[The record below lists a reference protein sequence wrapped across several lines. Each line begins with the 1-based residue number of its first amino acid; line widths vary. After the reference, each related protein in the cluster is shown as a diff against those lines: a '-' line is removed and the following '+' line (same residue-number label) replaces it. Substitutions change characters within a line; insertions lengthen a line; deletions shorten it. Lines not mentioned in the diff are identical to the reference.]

1 VEVDGATPGSVEGRL
16 ARVRKRIAA
25 ACGRVGRDPA
35 GVRLVAVTKRIPLAD
50 VVAACTA
57 GQWDLGENRIQDA
70 LARIQELPPRLAAAG
85 LDPARVRWHFI
96 GHLQTNKAGKAIG
109 PFQLLHALDSQH
121 LAERLEDRAAAAG
134 RIQPVLLEVNVS
146 REPQKHGCDPEV
158 AVELARDVAPRAHLD
173 LQGLMTMARYEA
185 PAAELRETFAGL
197 RRLVERARD
206 ATGLPL
212 PELSMGMS
220 DDFEIAVEEG
230 ATLVRV
236 GTAIFGPRPRG
247 TD

>member
-1 VEVDGATPGSVEGRL
+1 VDGATQGSVERRL
-16 ARVRKRIAA
+16 ARVRERIAA
-25 ACGRVGRDPA
+25 ACERVGRDPA

-50 VVAACTA
+50 VVAACAA

-70 LARIQELPPRLAAAG
+70 LARIRELPPRLAAAG

-96 GHLQTNKAGKAIG
+96 GHLQSNKAGKAVG
-109 PFQLLHALDSQH
+109 PFQLLHALDSRH

-146 REPQKHGCDPEV
+146 RESQKQGCAPDA
-158 AVELARDVAPRAHLD
+158 AVELALAVAAQAHLA

-185 PAAELRETFAGL
+185 PEPELRATFAGL
-197 RRLVERARD
+197 RRLAERARE
-206 ATGLPL
+206 ATRLAL

-236 GTAIFGPRPRG
+236 GTAIFGPRP
-247 TD
+247 